1 MRTFYLM
8 ALIALFT
15 ISTSFAGD
23 IKESQVPSA
32 VKNYV
37 KANHPKATAVKWD
50 FDKSDASY
58 EAEFEVEG
66 LEYELVLSPSGEL
79 LYGEMD
85 VLLVDVPAMIQD
97 YIAANYPGYDVNK
110 AQIIKNGNSTKYE
123 VSLSKTDSM
132 GHKKYKNIYFDQ
144 NGNVIKKK

>member
-8 ALIALFT
+8 TLIALFT

-50 FDKSDASY
+50 FDKGDASY

-85 VLLVDVPAMIQD
+85 VLLVDVPAMIQN